1 MFDKTTRVNLLIG
14 TGHFFSHFYILTL
27 PPLFF
32 AWHETFDVSYAW
44 LGASVALMAGT
55 TAVLQTPAGYLV
67 DKYGAKI
74 FLICGTALMAAAVA
88 AMAAA
93 TSYWQ
98 ILVLAT
104 LSGAGN
110 AVFHPAD
117 YSVLSGS
124 IPRERLG
131 RAFAF
136 HLFTGHLG
144 FALAPPIV
152 VFLALTFGWRL
163 AVLAVGLLGLPVV
176 VAIILQ
182 SSILS
187 DQPADQADKAT
198 ARGPKRSAIFTRP
211 MLLFFAFF
219 MFGAMAQAGVQSWL
233 ITVLQ
238 TVNGISLEIA
248 SWALTAFVSGTVV
261 GVLAGG
267 WLADRSGARHLLIA
281 SILIT
286 ASASL
291 IFAVGTL
298 SLPSLPI
305 MIFLAISGSCFGA
318 SRVSRDI
325 IVKNAAPRGQIGVVF
340 GFVSAGLPLGQAIT
354 PVPFG
359 YLIDRGYAGY
369 VLVAVAGILMLSLL
383 CGGGAS
389 AGERM
394 EGMSRSMLKS

>member
-1 MFDKTTRVNLLIG
+1 VNLLIG

-32 AWHETFDVSYAW
+32 AWHEDFGVSYAW

-55 TAVLQTPAGYLV
+55 TAILQTPAGYLV
-67 DKYGAKI
+67 DRYGAKI
-74 FLICGTALMAAAVA
+74 FLVGGTTLMAVAVA
-88 AMAAA
+88 TMAAA
-93 TSYWQ
+93 TSFWH
-98 ILVLAT
+98 ILVLAV
-104 LSGAGN
+104 LSGTGN

-117 YSVLSGS
+117 YAVLSGS

-144 FALAPPIV
+144 FALAPPVV
-152 VFLALTFGWRL
+152 VFLALTIGWRF
-163 AVLAVGLLGLPVV
+163 AVLAVGLMGIPVV

-187 DQPADQADKAT
+187 DQQSDPDVQT
-198 ARGPKRSAIFTRP
+198 PSRRARGSVIFTRP

-238 TVNGISLEIA
+238 TVNGVRIEIA
-248 SWALTAFVSGTVV
+248 GWALTAFVGGTVG
-261 GVLAGG
+261 GVLVGG

-281 SILIT
+281 SVLIVVSASMILAIGVLPLPIILIF
-286 ASASL
+286 L
-291 IFAVGTL
+291 LL
-298 SLPSLPI
+298 S
-305 MIFLAISGSCFGA
+305 ISGLSFGA

-325 IVKNAAPRGQIGVVF
+325 IVKNATPTGQIGVVF
-340 GFVSAGLPLGQAIT
+340 GFVSAGLPLGQALT

-359 YLIDRGYAGY
+359 YLIDLGHAEY
-369 VLVAVAGILMLSLL
+369 VLVAVAGILMLSIL
-383 CGGGAS
+383 CGGGANLGRRTDTQDS
-389 AGERM
+389 
-394 EGMSRSMLKS
+394 

>member
-1 MFDKTTRVNLLIG
+1 LFDKTTRVNLLIG

-32 AWHETFDVSYAW
+32 AWQETFDVSYAW

-74 FLICGTALMAAAVA
+74 FLIGGTALMAASVA

-93 TSYWQ
+93 TSYWH

-152 VFLALTFGWRL
+152 VFLALTFGWRA

-187 DQPADQADKAT
+187 EQPSDKDEKAT

-238 TVNGISLEIA
+238 SVNGISLEMA
-248 SWALTAFVSGTVV
+248 SWALTAFVGGTVV

-267 WLADRSGARHLLIA
+267 WLADLSGARHLLIA

-286 ASASL
+286 ASATL
-291 IFAVGTL
+291 ILAVGTL
-298 SLPSLPI
+298 SLPVLFI
-305 MIFLAISGSCFGA
+305 VIFLGVSGSCFGA

-359 YLIDRGYAGY
+359 YLIDQGYSEY

-383 CGGGAS
+383 CGGGANLGAS
-389 AGERM
+389 AEP
-394 EGMSRSMLKS
+394 EES

>member
-1 MFDKTTRVNLLIG
+1 LFDKTTRVNFLIG

-32 AWHETFDVSYAW
+32 AWQETFGVSYAW

-74 FLICGTALMAAAVA
+74 FLIGGTALMAASVA

-93 TSYWQ
+93 TSYWH

-152 VFLALTFGWRL
+152 VFLALAFGWRA

-187 DQPADQADKAT
+187 EQPSDKDEKAA

-238 TVNGISLEIA
+238 SVNGISLEMA
-248 SWALTAFVSGTVV
+248 SWALTAFVGGTVV

-267 WLADRSGARHLLIA
+267 WLADLSGARHLLIA

-286 ASASL
+286 ASAML
-291 IFAVGTL
+291 ILAVGTL
-298 SLPSLPI
+298 SLPVLFI
-305 MIFLAISGSCFGA
+305 VIFLGISGSSFGA

-359 YLIDRGYAGY
+359 YLIDQGYAEY

-383 CGGGAS
+383 CGGGANLGARAEPEES
-389 AGERM
+389 
-394 EGMSRSMLKS
+394 

>member
-55 TAVLQTPAGYLV
+55 TALLQTPVGYLV
-67 DKYGAKI
+67 DRHGAKI
-74 FLICGTALMAAAVA
+74 YLIGGTALMATAVA

-117 YSVLSGS
+117 YAVLSGS

-152 VFLALTFGWRL
+152 VFLALTFGWRF

-187 DQPADQADKAT
+187 EQPVDQADKT
-198 ARGPKRSAIFTRP
+198 AARSPRRSAIFTRP

-238 TVNGISLEIA
+238 TVNGISLENA
-248 SWALTAFVSGTVV
+248 SWALTAFVGGTVG
-261 GVLAGG
+261 GVLVGG
-267 WLADRSGARHLLIA
+267 WLADRSGARHLLMA
-281 SILIT
+281 SILIVV
-286 ASASL
+286 SASSILAIGVFPLPVVL
-291 IFAVGTL
+291 IFLLL
-298 SLPSLPI
+298 SIAGLT
-305 MIFLAISGSCFGA
+305 FGA

-359 YLIDRGYAGY
+359 YLIDRGYAEY
-369 VLVAVAGILMLSLL
+369 VLVAVAGILILSIL
-383 CGGGAS
+383 CGGS
-389 AGERM
+389 ANLGERT
-394 EGMSRSMLKS
+394 EPEES

>member
-1 MFDKTTRVNLLIG
+1 M
-14 TGHFFSHFYILTL
+14 
-27 PPLFF
+27 
-32 AWHETFDVSYAW
+32 
-44 LGASVALMAGT
+44 
-55 TAVLQTPAGYLV
+55 
-67 DKYGAKI
+67 
-74 FLICGTALMAAAVA
+74 AVA
-88 AMAAA
+88 VATMAAA

-117 YSVLSGS
+117 YAVLSGS

-152 VFLALTFGWRL
+152 VFLALTFGWRF

-187 DQPADQADKAT
+187 EQPADQADKPA
-198 ARGPKRSAIFTRP
+198 ARNPRRSAIFTRP

-238 TVNGISLEIA
+238 TVNGISLENA
-248 SWALTAFVSGTVV
+248 SWALTAFVGGTVG
-261 GVLAGG
+261 GVLVGG
-267 WLADRSGARHLLIA
+267 WLADRSGARHLLMA
-281 SILIT
+281 SILIVV
-286 ASASL
+286 SASS
-291 IFAVGTL
+291 I
-298 SLPSLPI
+298 
-305 MIFLAISGSCFGA
+305 LAIGVLPLPVIFIFSLLSIAGLTFGA

-359 YLIDRGYAGY
+359 YLIDRGYAEY
-369 VLVAVAGILMLSLL
+369 VLVAVAGILILSIL
-383 CGGGAS
+383 CGGGANF
-389 AGERM
+389 GERT
-394 EGMSRSMLKS
+394 EPEES

>member
-55 TAVLQTPAGYLV
+55 TALLQTPAGYLV
-67 DKYGAKI
+67 DRHGAKI
-74 FLICGTALMAAAVA
+74 YLIGGTALMAVAVA

-98 ILVLAT
+98 ILVLAV

-117 YSVLSGS
+117 YAVLSGS

-152 VFLALTFGWRL
+152 VFLALTFGWRF

-176 VAIILQ
+176 AAIILQ

-187 DQPADQADKAT
+187 EQPSDKDEKASSV
-198 ARGPKRSAIFTRP
+198 RVKRLAIFTRP

-248 SWALTAFVSGTVV
+248 GWALTAFVGGTVC
-261 GVLAGG
+261 GVLVGG
-267 WLADRSGARHLLIA
+267 WLADRSGARHLLMA
-281 SILIT
+281 SILIIV
-286 ASASL
+286 SASS
-291 IFAVGTL
+291 I
-298 SLPSLPI
+298 
-305 MIFLAISGSCFGA
+305 LAIGVLPLPVIFIFSLLSIAGLAFGA

-359 YLIDRGYAGY
+359 YLIDRGYAEY
-369 VLVAVAGILMLSLL
+369 VLVAVAGILILSIL
-383 CGGGAS
+383 CGGGANL
-389 AGERM
+389 GERT
-394 EGMSRSMLKS
+394 EPQES